1 MNVFQLFRRVSIHI
15 NVLFLGG
22 KKEGFSDGFFF
33 AEVRF
38 YVEEFSALMPCSMSV
53 FTSHIVGGSRIIVD
67 SAL

>member
-1 MNVFQLFRRVSIHI
+1 MFF
-15 NVLFLGG
+15 
-22 KKEGFSDGFFF
+22 FSAVKSKGSQMAFF

-38 YVEEFSALMPCSMSV
+38 DVEELSALMPCSMSV